1 MAFNYRKNG
10 VKYIRDKNKDVPLT
24 ERESEYLER
33 WRKYDD
39 RCLKGFNE
47 HVYGNYICL

>member
-10 VKYIRDKNKDVPLT
+10 VKYIRDKNKDVSLT

-39 RCLKGFNE
+39 R
-47 HVYGNYICL
+47 